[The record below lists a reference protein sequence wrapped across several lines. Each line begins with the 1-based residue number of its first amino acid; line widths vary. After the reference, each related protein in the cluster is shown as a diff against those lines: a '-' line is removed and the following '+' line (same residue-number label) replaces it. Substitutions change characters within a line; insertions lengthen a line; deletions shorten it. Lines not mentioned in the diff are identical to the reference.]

1 MRGTISGLVAFGFV
15 AFVAAS
21 GAGCTPQIGDSCT
34 LSTDCST
41 RGDRLCDTSMPGGY
55 CTIFGCEANQCPG
68 DSVCVEFH
76 PDSPRFARRF
86 CVAPCGKGSDC
97 RGEYACVSPAD
108 RDARIL
114 DSDPAHGS
122 VCLP

>member
-1 MRGTISGLVAFGFV
+1 MVAFAVGALVASV
-15 AFVAAS
+15 
-21 GAGCTPQIGDSCT
+21 GAGCSPQIGDSCT
-34 LSTDCST
+34 ISTDCST

-55 CTIFGCEANQCPG
+55 CTIFGCEANQCPN
-68 DSVCVEFH
+68 DSVCLEFH
-76 PDSPRFARRF
+76 PGSDRFSRRF

-97 RGEYACVSPAD
+97 RSEYACVAPAE

-114 DSDPAHGS
+114 DSDPEHGS